1 MGISSSVRLRFS
13 VGETGRY
20 ISHLDILRLM
30 GRAVRRAQL
39 PIAYS
44 QGFSPT
50 PKLAF
55 ASTLPVGLTSEAEYV
70 DLQLRTGIDCQT
82 VQARLNSVLPEGF
95 RFLAGADLPERYPA
109 LTSLITTA
117 CYQIRV
123 LGDAPELAQRIVG
136 LMAQDQLM
144 IVVKRKHKEKQ
155 VNIRALID
163 SLVYDAPLRQIE
175 LQCAS
180 GVKSN
185 LRPMDLLPLLGLGLG
200 DVLIHRSALLI
211 KTDAGEFLT
220 PFDVLKE

>member
-1 MGISSSVRLRFS
+1 
-13 VGETGRY
+13 
-20 ISHLDILRLM
+20 
-30 GRAVRRAQL
+30 
-39 PIAYS
+39 
-44 QGFSPT
+44 
-50 PKLAF
+50 
-55 ASTLPVGLTSEAEYV
+55 
-70 DLQLRTGIDCQT
+70 
-82 VQARLNSVLPEGF
+82 
-95 RFLAGADLPERYPA
+95 
-109 LTSLITTA
+109 
-117 CYQIRV
+117 
-123 LGDAPELAQRIVG
+123 
-136 LMAQDQLM
+136 MAQDQLM